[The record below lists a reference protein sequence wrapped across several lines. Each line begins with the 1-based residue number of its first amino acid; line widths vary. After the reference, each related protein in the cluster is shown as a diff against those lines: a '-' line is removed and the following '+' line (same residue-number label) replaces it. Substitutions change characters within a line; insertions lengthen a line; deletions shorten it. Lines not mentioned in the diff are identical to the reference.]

1 MRDYDREWFTLEGP
15 GDVAD
20 ASRRVPQ
27 RPIRRY
33 LGDIPAGDRDLPAA
47 RRAMAGDFSTAYNR
61 TNKSAPGRGAISPQ
75 DRRSGRTLR
84 GSVCSILAAPRGRDW
99 VVRGADVTDR
109 EGVRG

>member
-15 GDVAD
+15 GDRD

-33 LGDIPAGDRDLPAA
+33 LGDIQAGDRDQPTAST
-47 RRAMAGDFSTAYNR
+47 AMAGDFSTAYNR

-84 GSVCSILAAPRGRDW
+84 GSVCSILAASWGRDW
-99 VVRGADVTDR
+99 VMRGADVTDR
-109 EGVRG
+109 EGVRR